1 MKFTIS
7 DSQFVELSRN
17 LLASHNAAMSAA
29 EIMLQMAERLA
40 KTHTILAKVITGGPG
55 HEADDPDAYLAACF
69 VVEENEKWFSRMN
82 KPPKKLGG

>member
-29 EIMLQMAERLA
+29 EICR
-40 KTHTILAKVITGGPG
+40 
-55 HEADDPDAYLAACF
+55 
-69 VVEENEKWFSRMN
+69 
-82 KPPKKLGG
+82 